1 DCATCR
7 AGSRAGVGGCDEQTP
22 GASPGIDTIQGRFRS
37 MAVVIRLMRAG
48 AKKRPFYRMVAADSR
63 RQRDGRFLE
72 ILGHYNPL
80 TQPYE
85 LVVHKDKLERWLS
98 RGAQPSEQAASLLRS
113 LGISASKPVP
123 VVAAADGVVKPAAKK
138 TAKSGVKAA
147 RRKPRKISAR
157 KGQKKTAPKEA
168 RKGGAK

>member
-1 DCATCR
+1 
-7 AGSRAGVGGCDEQTP
+7 
-22 GASPGIDTIQGRFRS
+22 

-85 LVVHKDKLERWLS
+85 LVVHKDRVEAWLS
-98 RGAQPSEQAASLLRS
+98 KGAQPSEQAASLLRS
-113 LGISASKPVP
+113 LGISRPAPAARVTVAPS
-123 VVAAADGVVKPAAKK
+123 AAAP
-138 TAKSGVKAA
+138 TA
-147 RRKPRKISAR
+147 
-157 KGQKKTAPKEA
+157 TAPA
-168 RKGGAK
+168 PRT